1 MEHMFTHDEFM
12 LDDLEDTDLDPLLAD
27 AEDDEV
33 KDEEDEE
40 EEVLKKVGA
49 DDEDEEM

>member
-12 LDDLEDTDLDPLLAD
+12 LDELEDTDLDPLLAD

-33 KDEEDEE
+33 KDEEEE
-40 EEVLKKVGA
+40 EETLKKVGV
-49 DDEDEEM
+49 DDEDEEI